1 MAYSATSPYSV
12 RYDDL
17 HIKMD
22 TPDGVDTQHRIV
34 RLGHI
39 DLVFSYESLVAFRE
53 NIRPPDAMAIA
64 TQYPD
69 RWEHGGWV
77 MRENQWGKETTKH
90 MSYYGVPVEG
100 RIPEWDFWTQ
110 FRGAMLHPRM
120 LLHFLAL
127 ETLEE
132 LDGL

>member
-1 MAYSATSPYSV
+1 MAYSPTSPYSV

-22 TPDGVDTQHRIV
+22 TPDGSQTQHRIV

-39 DLVFSYESLVAFRE
+39 DLVFSYESLIAFRE
-53 NIRPPDAMAIA
+53 NIRTSTP

-69 RWEHGGWV
+69 RWTFGGWV

-90 MSYYGVPVEG
+90 MSYYGVPVEN
-100 RIPEWDFWTQ
+100 RIPEWDFWTA
-110 FRGAMLHPRM
+110 FREAMLHPRM

-132 LDGL
+132 LK